1 MSKTTIGWIG
11 LGNMGIPMCKN
22 LLKAGYPLTVYNRT
36 ASKEKELT
44 GAGAQTLESPA
55 QLLQSCEIVFVMV
68 SDDEAVK
75 EIFNGESGLLT
86 VDVSN
91 QNKMVINTS
100 TISPETTKGV
110 AKQCNDKGIAYLE
123 APVSGSVKP
132 AEEAT
137 LIVLTG
143 GPKAVFDS
151 ARPILDY
158 LGKMVM
164 HLGGYGSAGVAK
176 LAINLLVGFNMQGLA
191 ETVLFAQQHGVNAK
205 DMLTIVNE
213 GGCANGTTRA
223 KTPVILSGNYAAS
236 FSVKN
241 YAKDLRL
248 AKSTGIATPL
258 ANTLH
263 DTYQAALDKYEEEDA
278 MAILKYLQE
287 KE

>member
-1 MSKTTIGWIG
+1 MSKTTLGWIG
-11 LGNMGIPMCKN
+11 LGNMGIPMCRN

-36 ASKEKELT
+36 TGKEKELT
-44 GAGAQTLESPA
+44 DAGAQTAESPA
-55 QLLQSCEIVFVMV
+55 KLLQSCEVVFVMV
-68 SDDEAVK
+68 SDDAAVK
-75 EIFNGESGLLT
+75 AVFNGEDGLLSAAI
-86 VDVSN
+86 SN
-91 QNKMVINTS
+91 QSKIIINTS
-100 TISPETTKGV
+100 TISPETTKQV
-110 AKQCNDKGIAYLE
+110 AQQCNNKGIAYLE

-132 AEEAT
+132 AEDAT
-137 LIVLTG
+137 LIVLAG
-143 GPKAVFDS
+143 GPKTVFNS
-151 ARPILDY
+151 AKPILDC

-164 HLGGYGSAGVAK
+164 HLGYYGSAGVAK

-191 ETVLFAQQHGVNAK
+191 ETVLFAQQHGIDAK

-213 GGCANGTTRA
+213 GGCANGTTKA
-223 KTPVILSGNYAAS
+223 KTPVILSGNYAPA

-248 AKSTGIATPL
+248 AKNTGITTPL